1 MCKVPWVCTALYA
14 RSTENSLARS
24 AVVTVICG
32 VDVTGGGS
40 FEYGN
45 AESIVDDD
53 GNAASISRKLRK
65 GLVEW
70 E

>member
-1 MCKVPWVCTALYA
+1 M
-14 RSTENSLARS
+14 
-24 AVVTVICG
+24 VTVICG
-32 VDVTGGGS
+32 VGDIGGGS

-45 AESIVDDD
+45 AESIVEDD
-53 GNAASISRKLRK
+53 GNAASISRKLRN